1 MTGFFVRKKDME
13 TQWKMDWRPWIG
25 TLLLAA
31 QSTACLAQ
39 CEGDLNGNLTVDN
52 DDLMMLLSQY
62 GMDCDE
68 NLWLDPIISEI
79 HYNPSS
85 QQGNDSGYEFVELM
99 NPHPFAINLSGWSL
113 ADGVSCNF
121 PEGTV
126 IPAMGFLL
134 TANDTA
140 VYRNLLGEFAPLLP
154 WTASSSLHNS
164 GETLRVV
171 RPDGSVADVVS
182 YSDTNGWTEEADGF
196 GGSLEWLGGTWDNAL
211 PGEWVGSNALGG
223 SPGHDNSTWA
233 D

>member
-1 MTGFFVRKKDME
+1 MSGFFVRKKDME
-13 TQWKMDWRPWIG
+13 TQWKMDWCPWIG

-31 QSTACLAQ
+31 LSTACLAQ
-39 CEGDLNGNLTVDN
+39 CKGDLNGNLTVGN

-68 NLWLDPIISEI
+68 SLWLDPIISEI

-85 QQGNDSGYEFVELM
+85 QQGNDSEYEFVELM

-140 VYRNLLGEFAPLLP
+140 VYRNLLGEFVPLLP

-182 YSDTNGWTEEADGF
+182 YSDTNG
-196 GGSLEWLGGTWDNAL
+196 
-211 PGEWVGSNALGG
+211 
-223 SPGHDNSTWA
+223 
-233 D
+233 